1 MKVILEKID
10 MDEIIFLK
18 EKYDNNISIRNNG
31 NTDAIELEIKNPLNN
46 NNLLTKLDLFLSLV
60 SENTIHKLSDELY
73 FDESNALI
81 KGKNFSHRLTNREVL
96 FLKNIIMKKNII
108 TYDEI
113 FNLLWKDSHNRTFNA
128 VRLFI
133 KNLKKKIP
141 QDILSNYQGIGYKIN
156 YN

>member
-10 MDEIIFLK
+10 IDEIIFLK
-18 EKYDNNISIRNNG
+18 EKYDNNISIKNNS
-31 NTDAIELEIKNPLNN
+31 NTDAIEVEIKNLLNE
-46 NNLLTKLDLFLSLV
+46 NNLLNKLDLFLSLV
-60 SENTIHKLSDELY
+60 SEKKIHKLSDELY
-73 FDESNALI
+73 FDENNRLI
-81 KGKNFSHRLTNREVL
+81 KWKDFNYTLTNREVL

-141 QDILSNYQGIGYKIN
+141 QDILSNYQGVGYKIN
-156 YN
+156 L